1 LVPTEGGWISIDE
14 HRGPGLR
21 GRLVRETGEEAT
33 VTVDGAGD
41 ASSAGTRYGNP
52 PSLADQIRDLNP
64 PPLGD
69 GMYYAQDDV
78 FASDE
83 EMEAFVASVRE
94 ARQAGI
100 A

>member
-1 LVPTEGGWISIDE
+1 M
-14 HRGPGLR
+14 
-21 GRLVRETGEEAT
+21 T
-33 VTVDGAGD
+33 VNGADGA
-41 ASSAGTRYGNP
+41 SSLHARQGNP

-69 GMYYAQDDV
+69 GTYYAQDDV

-83 EMEAFVASVRE
+83 EMEAFVTSVRE
-94 ARQAGI
+94 ARQAAI